1 MTNLTLRHHRGYF
14 FVVVP
19 DTKIMKFKS
28 RREAKN
34 WCVEH
39 YPGSPISESGEDAAS
54 AIIRGRSRKE

>member
-19 DTKIMKFKS
+19 DTKIMKFTE
-28 RREAKN
+28 RRRT

-39 YPGSPISESGEDAAS
+39 YPVRRYPRAVGMRRG
-54 AIIRGRSRKE
+54 GRSQ

>member
-34 WCVEH
+34 WCVER
-39 YPGSPISESGEDAAS
+39 YPGRRYPRAVGM
-54 AIIRGRSRKE
+54 RRGGRSQ